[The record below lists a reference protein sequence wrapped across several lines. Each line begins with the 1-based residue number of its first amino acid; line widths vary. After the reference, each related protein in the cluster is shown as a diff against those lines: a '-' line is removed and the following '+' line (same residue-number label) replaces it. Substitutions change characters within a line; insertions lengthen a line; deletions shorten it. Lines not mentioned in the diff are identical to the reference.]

1 MIEHLIELSIRNRW
15 LVIAAGL
22 LLALSGLFALY
33 HTPVDAI
40 PDLSENQVIVFTE
53 WPGHSPPEIEGQ
65 VTYPLSLNLQGIA
78 DVRVVRSSSD
88 FNFSMISI
96 IFEDGVDA
104 AAARGRVAQRLE
116 RARAALPPG
125 VVPALAP
132 DAAATG
138 QIFWYTVEGAGS
150 DLSRLRAVQ
159 DWYVR
164 PQLSSVAGV
173 AEVAS
178 VGGYAGEYAVEVDPR
193 RLQALGVRL
202 SDVLQAVTRSNA
214 AIGGDVIHKANAEYI
229 VHGVGWLG
237 QSTQEEGAFPRGA
250 WERGSQRVPRDLEN
264 VLVPRSSGGAAR
276 LCEVATVSRAPA
288 PRRGVLEKDGNEVTG
303 GVVLMRQGENAL
315 EVTRRLKDKIQEM
328 QTGLPPGVRIV
339 PFYDRVP
346 LIRGA
351 IGTVAGTLLEAILT
365 ATVCVLLVLLHF
377 RTSFVIALT
386 LPLAALASFLIMWLL
401 RRFGIADIQT
411 NIMSLAGIAI
421 SIGVLVDS
429 SIVVAENV
437 MHKLHERFGDRP
449 VTGDVREVVLSA
461 CRTVGRPI
469 FFSVVIML
477 LSFLPVFALGGI
489 EGKMFRP
496 LAFTKCFA
504 LVSVAV
510 LAITLVPALCTL
522 FIRGRL
528 RSEEDSWLVRGA
540 VAAYRPMLNFALN
553 HPVVIIWFVG
563 VTFMVGFA
571 PLGYRSVFLATLTIA
586 LLASLYAA
594 RGTIARVAVALSLAT
609 IALIA
614 QEYMAPLG
622 YEAITPLDE
631 GMVMDMPITV
641 PWASVAQAADDL
653 KARDMIFCRFPE
665 VDMVVGKA
673 GRAETSTDPAPLDMI
688 ETMVNFRPQELWPR
702 RKLRPAD
709 AEHWARLV
717 LDELTQAGLMAF
729 PPLLPPARG
738 GDKGREEERAA
749 VVNEAVMA
757 VLPMFDAQMREYA
770 YQRNQEFENVLGLRL
785 IFDGRARLMQV
796 LRENGSLM
804 PNLSD
809 LDKTRLSESEHQSEL
824 ERNGCPLQF
833 VRELNPEDVSRLVRD
848 TIHRLDDFGFLRPG
862 SDPYQYR
869 LGPLARAAKEI
880 DRLFGGSAPDLIGHI
895 HDLLSAERLALW
907 REHIQKLNNELPARA
922 AGLFVYLIVEELSAR
937 ATGQD
942 AEVLDYV
949 QKRRGIRFESAAVS
963 TTEHHHHAAA
973 TGDKK
978 TANSP
983 FGHNMLVEM
992 RSPTVPPLSPPP
1004 ALDRLQEDLKNRF
1017 AEQIVL
1023 DPADRSELASP
1034 GGELDRAMQM
1044 PGWTNVWTMPIQNRV
1059 DMLST
1064 GVNTTVGVRVLG
1076 RRLDDVIRASEE
1088 VAAIVAKVPGA
1099 ANVVADRLRGK
1110 GYLRILPDRE
1120 KAARLG
1126 VRMEDINE
1134 VVEVGLGGKVATRTM
1149 EGRERHAV
1157 RVRYAL
1163 EWRADE
1169 ESARALPVVAESLR
1183 DSERSRGAT
1192 APRFVRLTD
1201 VADVRIDEGPATIKS
1216 ENGLLRNYVRLNV
1229 RGRDSGE
1236 FVDEARRAV
1245 AARVQLPPG
1254 VYLEWTGQFEHEQR
1268 AGNTLRLI
1276 LPLVIL
1282 LIFLVL
1288 WLTYHDLAD
1297 AVLMMLA
1304 VPGALAGGV
1313 FAQWLFGYKFS
1324 VTVWVGYIAC
1334 FGMATATGIIMLVYL
1349 REAVARAG
1357 GIEKLTLAQ
1366 LRQAVMDGAVHRLRP
1381 KLLTECTMIL
1391 GLAPLL
1397 WSSGVGAEVI
1407 KPMVVPV
1414 LGGILIADEVIDL
1427 FLPVLFYW
1435 ERRRRWARL
1444 QQELSTNRIAG

>member
-1 MIEHLIELSIRNRW
+1 MIERLIELSIRNRW

-22 LLALSGLFALY
+22 LLALSGLYAVY
-33 HTPVDAI
+33 RTPIDAI
-40 PDLSENQVIVFTE
+40 PDLSENQVVVFTE

-65 VTYPLSLNLQGIA
+65 VTYPLSLHLQGIA
-78 DVRVVRSSSD
+78 GVRVVRSSSD
-88 FNFSMISI
+88 FNFSMLSI
-96 IFEDGVDA
+96 IFEDGVDP
-104 AAARGRVAQRLE
+104 AAARDRVGQRLTQIRE
-116 RARAALPPG
+116 ALPPG
-125 VVPALAP
+125 VAPALAP

-138 QIFWYTVEGAGS
+138 QIFWYTVEGAGY
-150 DLSRLRAVQ
+150 DLARLRAVQ

-193 RLQALGVRL
+193 RLQALGVKL
-202 SDVLQAVTRSNA
+202 ADVLQAVTRANA
-214 AIGGDVIHKANAEYI
+214 AVGGDVIHKANAEYI

-237 QSTQEEGAFPRGA
+237 QSGELAA
-250 WERGSQRVPRDLEN
+250 GSPNQVLRDLEN
-264 VLVPRSSGGAAR
+264 VLLPRASGGVVR
-276 LCEVATVSRAPA
+276 LSEVATIGLGPA

-315 EVTRRLKDKIQEM
+315 EVTRRLKDKIHEL

-351 IGTVAGTLLEAILT
+351 IGTVTATLMEAILT
-365 ATVCVLLVLLHF
+365 ATVCVLLVLLHW
-377 RTSFVIALT
+377 RTSFVIVLT
-386 LPLAALASFLIMWLL
+386 LPLSALASFLIMWLL
-401 RRFGIADIQT
+401 RRLGIADIQT

-429 SIVVAENV
+429 SIVMAENV
-437 MHKLHERFGDRP
+437 MHRLHERFGDRP
-449 VTGDVREVVLSA
+449 VAGDVREIVLSA

-510 LAITLVPALCTL
+510 LAVTLVPALCTL

-528 RSEEDSWLVRGA
+528 RGEEESWLVRGA
-540 VAAYRPMLNFALN
+540 IAAYRPMLAFALD
-553 HPVVIIWFVG
+553 HPVAIVWFVG
-563 VTFMVGFA
+563 VTFVVGFA
-571 PLGYRSVFLATLTIA
+571 PLGYRWIFLATLA
-586 LLASLYAA
+586 LALVGSLYAA
-594 RGTIARVAVALSLAT
+594 RRTLSRIVAAVSLTA
-609 IALIA
+609 IALTA
-614 QEYMAPLG
+614 QEFISPLG
-622 YEAITPLDE
+622 YEPITPLDE

-709 AEHWARLV
+709 AEQLAQ
-717 LDELTQAGLMAF
+717 LTRDALSQAGLIGE
-729 PPLLPPARG
+729 PAA
-738 GDKGREEERAA
+738 D
-749 VVNEAVMA
+749 VQSQVNEAVMA

-770 YQRNQEFENVLGLRL
+770 YGRNREFEEQLGDRL
-785 IFDGRARLMQV
+785 LKGGRERLMEALQ
-796 LRENGSLM
+796 ENGSLRQD
-804 PNLSD
+804 LSD
-809 LDKTRLSESEHQSEL
+809 LDRAHLGESERRSEL
-824 ERNGCPLQF
+824 ERNGFTL
-833 VRELNPEDVSRLVRD
+833 RLARDLTPEDVGLLVHESIRRLE
-848 TIHRLDDFGFLRPG
+848 TLGFLRPG
-862 SDPYQYR
+862 SDPYRYR
-869 LGPLARAAKEI
+869 AGLLARAVKEI
-880 DRLFGGSAPDLIGHI
+880 DQLLGGSPPDLVGHL
-895 HDLLSAERLALW
+895 HDRLAALRLALW
-907 REHIQKLNNELPARA
+907 RDHVGKLNNELSARA
-922 AGLFVYLIVEELSAR
+922 AELFVYLIVEEWSVR
-937 ATGQD
+937 AAVVDPAVG
-942 AEVLDYV
+942 DYI
-949 QKRRGIRFESAAVS
+949 QKRRRVRLEVPAETVRGGHHHGASPDGSSAAPLDI
-963 TTEHHHHAAA
+963 E
-973 TGDKK
+973 DKNYFAK
-978 TANSP
+978 SMQHP
-983 FGHNMLVEM
+983 M
-992 RSPTVPPLSPPP
+992 RTPSIPPLVPPP
-1004 ALDRLQEDLKNRF
+1004 ALGRVQEELQRRF
-1017 AEQIVL
+1017 ADQIML
-1023 DPADRSELASP
+1023 WPAERSELA
-1034 GGELDRAMQM
+1034 GELDRAMQM

-1076 RRLDDVIRASEE
+1076 RQLDDVIRASED
-1088 VAAIVAKVPGA
+1088 VASVVAKVPGA

-1110 GYLRILPDRE
+1110 GYLRIHPDRDR
-1120 KAARLG
+1120 AARLG
-1126 VRMEDINE
+1126 VRVDDINE
-1134 VVEVGLGGKVATRTM
+1134 LVEAALGGKVATQTV

-1157 RVRYAL
+1157 RVRYSP

-1169 ESARALPVVAESLR
+1169 ESVRALPVPVFGSPGRCVHL
-1183 DSERSRGAT
+1183 S
-1192 APRFVRLTD
+1192 D
-1201 VADVRIDEGPATIKS
+1201 VADVAIAEGPATIKS

-1236 FVDEARRAV
+1236 FVEEARRAV
-1245 AARVQLPPG
+1245 AARVSLPPG

-1268 AGNTLRLI
+1268 AGNTLRVI
-1276 LPLVIL
+1276 LPLVIG

-1288 WLTYHDLAD
+1288 WLTYHDWAD

-1304 VPGALAGGV
+1304 VPGALAGGI

-1349 REAVARAG
+1349 REAIARSG
-1357 GIEKLTLAQ
+1357 GLEKLTLPQ

-1381 KLLTECTMIL
+1381 KLLTEGTMIL

-1435 ERRRRWARL
+1435 ERRRRWQRL
-1444 QQELSTNRIAG
+1444 QTPC